1 MTLIDPRLWLAAIVA
16 LILAYGG
23 GRWQQHGH
31 DVAVY
36 AAEKTAAAL
45 AAAREQVKAVD
56 DARAE
61 EQRRTNEQSK
71 VAQDATKQA
80 EQARRDR
87 IAADGVSERLR
98 ARVAGLLAAGRPTS
112 SPATA
117 GGSAP
122 ARTADALLAE
132 LFRRADQ
139 RAGSLAADLDAARNA
154 GLACERSYD
163 ALTPSAAGTP

>member
-1 MTLIDPRLWLAAIVA
+1 MTLLDPRLWLAAIVA
-16 LILAYGG
+16 LALAYGA
-23 GRWQQHGH
+23 GRWQQHSH
-31 DVAVY
+31 DAAAY

-45 AAAREQVKAVD
+45 SAAREQIKAVD

-80 EQARRDR
+80 EQDRRDR

-98 ARVAGLLAAGRPTS
+98 ARVAELLAAGRPAS
-112 SPATA
+112 NPATS

-122 ARTADALLAE
+122 AGTTDTLLAE

-163 ALTPSAAGTP
+163 ALTPTPADTP